1 MTEAGP
7 DNFID
12 LLELDQIAADIYI
25 GHSPLKDRQR
35 VYGGQ
40 VVAQALAAA
49 TASLKTTEHAV
60 HSLHSYFIRS
70 GDETK
75 PIVFDVDR
83 IRDGG
88 SFSTR
93 RVVARQTGGA
103 IFNLSASFHKDEPDV
118 EFSASSAPPNVPPPE
133 ECILEEWDDISSIR
147 MVPDPPTGQAMA
159 WIKIAIPDDLGE
171 MTTPAG
177 LALHAAGLAYCS
189 DHIPMDAVRSGH
201 PSTDDWETFMGA
213 SLDHA
218 VWFHQPTRADE
229 WLLFD
234 LRLQSLRGSR
244 GVASGSVYNA
254 EGQLV
259 ATIAQEGLLRRMKS
273 TAG

>member
-1 MTEAGP
+1 MTDPGP

-12 LLELDQIAADIYI
+12 LLQLEQIAADLYI
-25 GHSPLKDRQR
+25 GRSPLKDRQR

-49 TASLKTTEHAV
+49 TTSLKTPDHAV

-83 IRDGG
+83 IRDGR

-93 RVVARQTGGA
+93 RVVARQAGGA
-103 IFNLSASFHKDEPDV
+103 IFNLSASFHRDEPDT
-118 EFSASSAPPNVPPPE
+118 EYSASSAPTDVAPPE
-133 ECILEEWDDISSIR
+133 DCIDEDWDDISQVR
-147 MVPDPPTGQAMA
+147 MVPDTETGRAMA
-159 WIKIAIPDDLGE
+159 WIKIAVPE
-171 MTTPAG
+171 R
-177 LALHAAGLAYCS
+177 LADPTDVAARAIHAAGVAYCS

-201 PSTDDWETFMGA
+201 PSTEDWESFMGA

-218 VWFHQPTRADE
+218 VWFHKATRADE

-234 LRLQSLRGSR
+234 LHLQSLRGSR
-244 GVASGSVYNA
+244 GVASGSVYN
-254 EGQLV
+254 ERGDLV
-259 ATIAQEGLLRRMKS
+259 ATVAQEGLLRRVR
-273 TAG
+273 

>member
-1 MTEAGP
+1 MTGSGP

-12 LLELDQIAADIYI
+12 LLELDQVAADLYI
-25 GHSPLKDRQR
+25 GHSPLKDRER

-49 TASLKTTEHAV
+49 TASLTATDHAV

-93 RVVARQTGGA
+93 RVVARQAGGA
-103 IFNLSASFHKDEPDV
+103 IFNLSVSFHRDEPDAAY
-118 EFSASSAPPNVPPPE
+118 SASSAPENVPPPE
-133 ECILEEWDDISSIR
+133 DCIVEDWDDISAVR
-147 MVPDPPTGQAMA
+147 MVPDMPTGQAMA
-159 WIKIAIPDDLGE
+159 WIKIAIPEQLGGLD
-171 MTTPAG
+171 THAG
-177 LALHAAGLAYCS
+177 RALHAAGMAYCS

-201 PSTDDWETFMGA
+201 PSTDDWDTFMGA

-218 VWFHQPTRADE
+218 VWFHRPTRADE
-229 WLLFD
+229 WLLFV
-234 LRLQSLRGSR
+234 LHLQSLRGSR
-244 GVASGSVYNA
+244 GVASGSVYDQA
-254 EGQLV
+254 GDLV
-259 ATIAQEGLLRRMKS
+259 ATITQEGLLRRLRTS
-273 TAG
+273 AG